1 MANGVEF
8 VDGAGAY
15 ASTSDNTLAGVSGG
29 GGAGPKDLDS
39 PVDDF
44 ISGGLGST
52 TPSGSRPAGGDI
64 LDSPCCND
72 Y

>member
-8 VDGAGAY
+8 VDGAGSY
-15 ASTSDNTLAGVSGG
+15 AKTSEDTLACCNGG

-39 PVDDF
+39 PVEDQF
-44 ISGGLGST
+44 SVGLGNT
-52 TPSGSRPAGGDI
+52 QPSGNRPAGGDI
-64 LDSPCCND
+64 LDSPCN